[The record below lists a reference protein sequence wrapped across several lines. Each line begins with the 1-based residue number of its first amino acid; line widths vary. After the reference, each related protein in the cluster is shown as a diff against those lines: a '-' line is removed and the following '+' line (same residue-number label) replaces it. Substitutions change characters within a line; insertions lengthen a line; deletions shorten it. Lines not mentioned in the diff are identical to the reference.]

1 MTVAT
6 STVAKPRRQFTKRE
20 RQRLFVGL
28 AFISPWII
36 GLVVFTVG
44 PIVASAYYSLTE
56 FTIFTAPRWV
66 GLQNYQTLFFK
77 DQHFFLSLYNT
88 LYFTILVIP
97 ASILAAMAM
106 AMALNVKLRGVT
118 VYRGIYFL
126 PSIVPAVSSAVLWGW
141 ILNPQ
146 WGLLNSFLRALGI
159 PGPGWISS
167 PTWSKPSLAMIAVW
181 GTGSDMLI
189 YLAGLQ
195 DIPQSLYE
203 AASLDGAS
211 SWQKV
216 WRITIPLLTP
226 VTFFQLING
235 VIWAFQYFTEAF
247 VMTGGGPA
255 NSTLFYALYL
265 YNNAFVA
272 LKMGLAS
279 AQAWILFVIVM
290 LATVVILRSS
300 KGWVYYE
307 GQR

>member
-1 MTVAT
+1 MAIAT
-6 STVAKPRRQFTKRE
+6 HIAKPRRQLTRRE
-20 RQRLFVGL
+20 KQRLLTGL
-28 AFISPWII
+28 AFISPWIV
-36 GLVVFTVG
+36 GLLGFTLL
-44 PIVASAYYSLTE
+44 PIVESAYYSLTE
-56 FTIFTAPRWV
+56 FTIFTAPQWV
-66 GLQNYQTLFFK
+66 GLANYRDLFTT
-77 DQHFFLSLYNT
+77 DPHFMLSLYNT
-88 LYFTILVIP
+88 VYFTLLSIP
-97 ASILAAMAM
+97 ASIVAAIAMAL
-106 AMALNVKLRGVT
+106 ALNVKLKGVT
-118 VYRGIYFL
+118 IYRGIYFL
-126 PSIVPAVSSAVLWGW
+126 PSIVPAVASGVLWLW

-146 WGLLNSFLRALGI
+146 WGLLNSFLRLFGI
-159 PGPGWISS
+159 HGPGWISS

-203 AASLDGAS
+203 AASLDGATA
-211 SWQKV
+211 WQKV
-216 WRITIPLLTP
+216 RLITLPLLTP
-226 VTFFQLING
+226 VIFFHLING
-235 VIWAFQYFTEAF
+235 TIWAFQYFTEAY

-279 AQAWILFVIVM
+279 AQAWILFLIVM
-290 LATVVILRSS
+290 IATVIILRSS